1 MQGDG
6 KGGGGRG
13 SRSSEKLYSSSGETE
28 SYSGLCVASRLNPVP
43 TEGKVAVRDT
53 EDGEE
58 RESGSEETVTV
69 VVVLLDVTGV
79 TVLVKGAVKVAD
91 RLEGRG
97 VVASG

>member
-28 SYSGLCVASRLNPVP
+28 SYSGLFVASLLNPGP

-53 EDGEE
+53 EGGKE
-58 RESGSEETVTV
+58 RESASDETVTV

-79 TVLVKGAVKVAD
+79 IVLVKGAVKVPD
-91 RLEGRG
+91 KLEGRG

>member
-43 TEGKVAVRDT
+43 TEGKVGDT

-58 RESGSEETVTV
+58 RESRSEETVTV

-91 RLEGRG
+91 KLEGRG